1 MTQEYY
7 SIITNTGLAKHAAA
21 SLGGSPINLTHLA
34 VGDSNGTPYNP
45 VATATA
51 LQNERHRTT
60 TTYVVVDEDNPNQ
73 IVVEAIIDEI
83 VGPFY
88 LREVGIFDS
97 DGDLFA
103 IGKFPVTFKPNLPT
117 GSGKRLYVRM
127 ILGFASTPQVSL
139 VVSSQA
145 INNDPN
151 FSTTVFNALAQKLAK
166 AQNLADVEDA
176 EEARNNLGLEIG
188 ADVQAFAANLAAFA
202 ALVGAI
208 NKIPYFTGAGQ
219 LGLADL
225 FSNRNILINGDFNI
239 WQRGTSFVSV
249 IDQQYTVDRWV
260 YRKISTTA
268 VHDISRSTDV
278 PTVAQAGR
286 KFNYSVLI
294 DCQTIDASI
303 SSTDIVVFFQ
313 RIEGYNFLAIAQKTF
328 TFGFWVKA
336 TKTGI
341 YCVSFTSG
349 AGDYGYVAEYTINA
363 SDTWEYK
370 KIIVPATPSAGA
382 WNYTNGTALNAVFCL
397 AAGSNYQTTPNAW
410 QNGDFSATSNQVN
423 SCDNA
428 ANNFRLCGV
437 QLEEGSVSTP
447 FEQRSI
453 QQQLELCQRY
463 YEKSY
468 DLGTF
473 PGTAS
478 NTNGYI
484 SSRAAS
490 TDIDISVPFKVK
502 KRTVPTVT
510 NYNPLTGSAGEA
522 RNDSAGSNVALGA
535 FFIGESGYNIARG
548 ALSNAQKLSWHFVAD
563 CEL

>member
-7 SIITNTGLAKHAAA
+7 SIITNSGLAKHAAA
-21 SLGGSPINLTHLA
+21 SLGGAPINLTHLA

-51 LQNERHRTT
+51 LQNERHRTA

-73 IVVEAIIDEI
+73 IVVEAIIGEE

-88 LREVGIFDS
+88 VREVGIFDA

-103 IGKFPVTFKPNLPT
+103 IGKFPETFKPNLPT

-151 FSTTVFNALAQKLAK
+151 FSTTVFNALAEKLAK

-176 EEARNNLGLEIG
+176 SEARNNLGLEIG
-188 ADVQAFAANLAAFA
+188 ADVQAFATNLAAFA

-260 YRKISTTA
+260 YRKINTVA

-397 AAGSNYQTTPNAW
+397 AAGSNYQTTPNVW

-468 DLGTF
+468 DLGTS

>member
-1 MTQEYY
+1 M
-7 SIITNTGLAKHAAA
+7 
-21 SLGGSPINLTHLA
+21 
-34 VGDSNGTPYNP
+34 
-45 VATATA
+45 
-51 LQNERHRTT
+51 
-60 TTYVVVDEDNPNQ
+60 
-73 IVVEAIIDEI
+73 VEAVIDEAI
-83 VGPFY
+83 GPFY
-88 LREVGIFDS
+88 VREVGIFDA

-103 IGKFPVTFKPNLPT
+103 IGKFPETFKPNLPS
-117 GSGKRLYVRM
+117 GSGKKLYVRM
-127 ILGFASTPQVSL
+127 ILAFANSPQVNL
-139 VVSSQA
+139 VQSE
-145 INNDPN
+145 NLNYDPN
-151 FSTTVFNALAQKLAK
+151 FSTNVFNALAEKLAK
-166 AQNLADVEDA
+166 AQNLADIEDA
-176 EEARNNLGLEIG
+176 SEARANLGLEIG
-188 ADVQAFAANLAAFA
+188 ADIQAFTENLAAFA
-202 ALVGAI
+202 ALVGSI
-208 NKIPYFTGAGQ
+208 NKFPYFTDAGQ
-219 LGLADL
+219 LALADL
-225 FSNRNILINGDFNI
+225 FSNRNILINGDFSI

-249 IDQQYTVDRWV
+249 VDQQYTVDRWV
-260 YRKISTTA
+260 YRKINTTA
-268 VHDISRSTDV
+268 VHDISRSSDV

-303 SSTDIVVFFQ
+303 SSSDIVVFFQ

-349 AGDYGYVAEYTINA
+349 AGDYSYVAEYTINA

-370 KIIVPATPSAGA
+370 KITVPATPSSGA

-423 SCDNA
+423 ACDNA
-428 ANNFRLCGV
+428 ANNFRICGV

-473 PGTAS
+473 PGAAS

-484 SSRAAS
+484 SSRAAG

-510 NYNPLTGSAGEA
+510 NYNPLTGTAGEA
-522 RNDSAGSNVALGA
+522 RNDSAGTNLALGA